1 MILKWT
7 PNLSVQVLDVDRQH
21 IELFKRTNSFIAA
34 VMSGHGQD
42 EVEKMLDFLEAYV
55 VDHFAFE
62 EKLMQE
68 SGYPEFPAHKE
79 EHARFIADFEEFK
92 KAFDYKSDSQLLVDQ
107 INERISA
114 WWMKHIAV
122 TDRAMGLYVKENRP
136 KKTPA

>member
-7 PNLSVQVLDVDRQH
+7 QNLSVQVLDVDRQH

-34 VMSGHGQD
+34 VMSDHGKE
-42 EVEKMLDFLEAYV
+42 EVKKLLDFLAKYV

-68 SGYPEFPAHKE
+68 SGYPGFSAHKE
-79 EHARFIADFEEFK
+79 EHARFIADFEEFQ
-92 KAFDYKSDSQLLVDQ
+92 KAFVYKSDSQLLVDQ

-114 WWMKHIAV
+114 WWMNHIAV

-136 KKTPA
+136 RKA